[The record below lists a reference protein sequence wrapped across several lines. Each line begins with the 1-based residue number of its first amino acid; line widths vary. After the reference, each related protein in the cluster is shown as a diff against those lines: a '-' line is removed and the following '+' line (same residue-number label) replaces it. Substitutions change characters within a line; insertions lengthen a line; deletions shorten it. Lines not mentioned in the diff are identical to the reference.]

1 MDIIELN
8 DKINKTFDKA
18 VCVQMI
24 AAFDPETDFQQVK
37 KIVLDL
43 YDFIK
48 NNTPEIVQ
56 RELKNLNAVIDIH
69 FLSYRKKYPFKKDY
83 QDIAR
88 LWNDLFKEKRDVFSY
103 GIDFGWL
110 NEQLELAAF
119 QPYSHMPYHFKIGL
133 AAHKGYFGIEEE
145 FLLKDAFN
153 ALLKAEKYINL
164 LEKFGERKKLEQSAD
179 KTEFDK
185 PTYRQ
190 ITNIKYEVSA
200 YSRLT
205 IISFYSFVESF
216 VNSIGFS
223 YSQYYLNTLN
233 DDELNFLHGYKK
245 DGRYLT
251 LKQKIEKL
259 QEIITGKSVI
269 KVRCIDAV
277 QLKEPLKSFFNEYES
292 IRNSTVHYSP
302 LKDPIWLKPQD
313 WLTKARAFSKI
324 AVEVS
329 QVIWD
334 SCHGQERPEYIGKLE
349 YDRFYNSAKDRIQEI
364 DSIMFNVM

>member
-1 MDIIELN
+1 MDIKHLN
-8 DKINKTFDKA
+8 EQINKTFDKA

-24 AAFDPETDFQQVK
+24 AAFDPETDFQKVK
-37 KIVLDL
+37 KIVLGL

-56 RELKNLNAVIDIH
+56 RDLKNLNDVIDIH
-69 FLSYRKKYPFKKDY
+69 FFSYQEKYAFKKDY
-83 QDIAR
+83 QVIAGA
-88 LWNDLFKEKRDVFSY
+88 WNNLFKEKQDVFSY

-110 NEQLELAAF
+110 NEQLDLAAF

-145 FLLKDAFN
+145 FLLKDAFS
-153 ALLKAEKYINL
+153 ALLKAEKYFNL
-164 LEKFGERKKLEQSAD
+164 LEKFGELKKLEQSVD
-179 KTEFDK
+179 KKEFDK
-185 PTYRQ
+185 QTYRQ

-223 YSQYYLNTLN
+223 YSRYYETKLN
-233 DDELNFLHGYKK
+233 DDEINFLHGYKK

-251 LKQKIEKL
+251 LKQKIEKF

-269 KVRCIDAV
+269 KVRCIDSV

-313 WLTKARAFSKI
+313 WLSKARAFSKI
-324 AVEVS
+324 AIEVS

-334 SCHGQERPEYIGKLE
+334 SCHGKEQPEYIGKLD
-349 YDRFYNSAKDRIQEI
+349 YNRFYNSAKDRIQEI
-364 DSIMFNVM
+364 DSIIYNI

>member
-1 MDIIELN
+1 MDIIHLN
-8 DKINKTFDKA
+8 EKINKTFDKA

-24 AAFDPETDFQQVK
+24 AAFDPDTDFQKVK
-37 KIVLDL
+37 KTVLDL

-48 NNTPEIVQ
+48 NNTPEFVQ
-56 RELKNLNAVIDIH
+56 RELKNLDAVIDIH
-69 FLSYRKKYPFKKDY
+69 FLPYKDKYPFKKDY
-83 QDIAR
+83 QDVAR
-88 LWNDLFKEKRDVFSY
+88 AWNNLFKGEKEVFSY
-103 GIDFGWL
+103 GIDYGWL
-110 NEQLELAAF
+110 NEQLGLDAF
-119 QPYSHMPYHFKIGL
+119 KPYSHVPYHFKIGL

-153 ALLKAEKYINL
+153 ALLKAEKYIDL
-164 LEKFGERKKLEQSAD
+164 LVKFGERKILEQSAD
-179 KTEFDK
+179 KKEFDK

-223 YSQYYLNTLN
+223 YSQYHVHSLN
-233 DDELNFLHGYKK
+233 DDEINFLHGYKK

-251 LKQKIEKL
+251 LKQKIEKF
-259 QEIITGKSVI
+259 QEIINGKSNI
-269 KVRCIDAV
+269 KIRCVDSV
-277 QLKEPLKSFFNEYES
+277 QLKEPLRSFFNDYEN

-302 LKDPIWLKPQD
+302 LKDPIWLKPED
-313 WLTKARAFSKI
+313 WITKARAFSKI
-324 AVEVS
+324 ALEVS

-334 SCHGQERPEYIGKLE
+334 SCHGQEQPEYIGKLD
-349 YDRFYNSAKDRIQEI
+349 YNRFYDSAKGRIQEI
-364 DSIMFNVM
+364 DSIMYNII